1 MTRLDIFHKM
11 EYMAEKSCLGEFELM
26 VILSVISL
34 ADGAYGVPIARQIEK
49 HREHEV
55 SLSSVYAA
63 LDRLE
68 GKGLVRSELGD
79 ATPER
84 GGRAKRYY
92 QVTASGLR
100 VIQQTRQTLT
110 ALWRDVPELGG
121 VRL

>member
-1 MTRLDIFHKM
+1 M
-11 EYMAEKSCLGEFELM
+11 EYPSPGRF
-26 VILSVISL
+26 
-34 ADGAYGVPIARQIEK
+34 EK

-92 QVTASGLR
+92 QVTAAGLR
-100 VIQQTRQTLT
+100 VIQQTRQTLIRIV
-110 ALWRDVPELGG
+110 A
-121 VRL
+121 